1 MNSASE
7 WAIVLPSGRRLFV
20 AKSETPWTG
29 EHYSLYSLREG
40 AMKAK
45 AVKSSAGVANAKS
58 LTAARIQAFLWLTY
72 DSQYRARRCE
82 LSYIIEN
89 RWCKYGDMM
98 SWYDTQFD
106 AQMNEGDKSDNV
118 DAFANKTTEPQG
130 ARTAKEG
137 ETMSI
142 AITKEPVAAALPE
155 QRLKEIEYEIHF
167 HVTHAAGHLLEVGR
181 CLNAA
186 KDEGLVSHGQW
197 EEWVEKYAGV
207 GVRTAQRMMAA
218 AREVAADS
226 PLARLE
232 FSKVRALLALP
243 AGEREEFAEEHNAD
257 SASVRELEAA
267 IKAKQEAE
275 RRANELESAIA
286 ARDSHYAKTQAEL
299 AKKLNAVETQAASAK
314 RDAQVYLE
322 DKRALEREEENLH
335 DQLRLRRADID
346 RLKTELNNAMTNGTS
361 DGISAK
367 AQAKIDAMQAELDA
381 QEAEIE
387 RQAKLRAEAQAE
399 LLRARSQAARG
410 ETGECA
416 GEQFTADDLGA
427 AARLFIGRAAV
438 LPHMAAQLASMPENE
453 RRAYRQY
460 IDMLADWCESSRA
473 ALDTIE
479 AGVIDG

>member
-1 MNSASE
+1 MQGMIQNEARLRSVAEALASGE
-7 WAIVLPSGRRLFV
+7 YGDSYERLAKHFSRPYTAITDTEIV
-20 AKSETPWTG
+20 KSECGAACHWGGNGLGGRMSAEMYQKAWSQSNTLALCHDCTPKG
-29 EHYSLYSLREG
+29 VSLRTHDVKCFFTWSQIAKE
-40 AMKAK
+40 MRRMFKA
-45 AVKSSAGVANAKS
+45 
-58 LTAARIQAFLWLTY
+58 
-72 DSQYRARRCE
+72 
-82 LSYIIEN
+82 
-89 RWCKYGDMM
+89 
-98 SWYDTQFD
+98 
-106 AQMNEGDKSDNV
+106 KSDNV
-118 DAFANKTTEPQG
+118 DAFTDRHAEPLGVSTE
-130 ARTAKEG
+130 KEG
-137 ETMSI
+137 ETMSN
-142 AITKEPVAAALPE
+142 AITKETVAAALPT

-186 KDEGLVSHGQW
+186 KDEGLVPHGQW
-197 EEWVEKYAGV
+197 ELWVEQNAGV

-218 AREVAADS
+218 AREIAADS

-275 RRANELESAIA
+275 RRLKEVE
-286 ARDSHYAKTQAEL
+286 DSREVALKEKTQAMR
-299 AKKLNAVETQAASAK
+299 QADAAK

-346 RLKTELNNAMTNGTS
+346 RLKGELDNAMTNGIS
-361 DGISAK
+361 DGISTE
-367 AQAKIDAMQAELDA
+367 AQAKIDALQAELEA

-410 ETGECA
+410 ETGESA

-438 LPHMAAQLASMPENE
+438 LPHMAAQLAAMPENE